1 MVTFALPGDDGAEPT
16 NATPRSRPPL
26 PFSQRGIG
34 ASPYGSFNKRAG
46 TPHTRKTL
54 FTRED
59 APSGSLNRSF
69 TGARNLFQASNI
81 SDSPPAAS
89 LFSPNIPSSTPKRV
103 FAPGATPE
111 PSRTLRESTAQPT
124 PRGVAARARD
134 KDLFPIRI
142 SSPPRELTGEA
153 LAKKVPKDWDQ
164 KASIYADQ
172 YLADLCPPEFD
183 EEQRRQFFCIL
194 DLRRLK
200 YAADEIFMKKGWK
213 LNVSNFAKEFE
224 KSRSII
230 MLRYGLY
237 EFQNVK
243 PSKEVLKRW
252 RREHG
257 LPDPE
262 DEEDVAPT
270 PSKASAKKK
279 KRKAVDDDVASTP
292 AANKNK
298 RRATEVESSETPAPA
313 VPAPATAGKNKRKA
327 SLSEEAETQPAKIQK
342 PVSGARSMFEAAA
355 NKAAAN
361 KAAATPSSATPVKI
375 NAFGSSKPTNNN
387 LFRSVLTAKAEA
399 AQAASNDGNPFAYLS
414 DNSSAKNSG
423 VEADADSESESD
435 SEEVVEVEQNEEPS
449 AKRPAVASVVETG
462 TSSDAGTREST
473 PGRSLFDRVTKDSE
487 GQPVRAATPVET
499 PAAPKD
505 QTWNAG
511 TTPIKFAPST
521 STSQASSLFSAS
533 ASASAPASSIFAPK
547 STAASNMFGST
558 KQDTPAEKESSPE
571 KTADTDKDGGESDKE
586 NDSQGSKKVAS
597 ESKTPD
603 TQPAFG
609 SSLFG
614 QKPSST
620 TTTDAAKEPEAAK
633 PAPPSLFGSS
643 ATKPPAGASSIFAP
657 AGKPTDTASS
667 LAPPVMSSS
676 TLFGA
681 KPAEPVKEPE
691 KAAPSSE
698 PKPSLFPNAG
708 STANSTSSSSL
719 FGAKPAA
726 PTSANLFGNNS
737 STTPAKSLFGNASSA
752 NAEESKDTSSTTSTT
767 TAPAAAPSL
776 FSFGGTSG
784 EGLKTNGATEPAA
797 KRMFGAPKSPP
808 ASAGGNSMFNGSP
821 MKQDDKSPAKPL
833 FSLDN
838 KNTGSSAPAGFSF
851 GNASQAPA
859 PGGLFG
865 NASQPAANTPNSGG
879 FSFGSGAGSS
889 NPPAP
894 ASSAPASGG
903 FNFNFGGSSNNSFS
917 NPFSAGTSTTQDA
930 AAPSAAPG
938 GMFSFGGSS
947 APATGTSTPFQ
958 FGNGPSNANG
968 TPAFGAASSTPANGP
983 SFSFGG
989 ASAQPQQNAG
999 TMFGNNQQS
1008 NAAPAFNLQPPSGG
1022 PSTGTSKSP
1031 FPGRKILP
1039 LKRRV

>member
-1 MVTFALPGDDGAEPT
+1 MVTFALPGDDGAEPA

-34 ASPYGSFNKRAG
+34 ASPYGSFNKRAA

-54 FTRED
+54 FTREE
-59 APSGSLNRSF
+59 APSGSLGRSF
-69 TGARNLFQASNI
+69 NGARNLFQASNI

-89 LFSPNIPSSTPKRV
+89 IFSPSIPSTTPKRV
-103 FAPGATPE
+103 FAPGATPD
-111 PSRTLRESTAQPT
+111 PSRTLRESNAQPT
-124 PRGVAARARD
+124 PRGVAARAKD
-134 KDLFPIRI
+134 KNLFPMRI

-172 YLADLCPPEFD
+172 FLADLCPPEFD
-183 EEQRRQFFCIL
+183 EEQRRQYFCIL

-200 YAADEIFMKKGWK
+200 YAADEIFLKKGWK
-213 LNVSNFAKEFE
+213 LNVINFAKEFE

-262 DEEDVAPT
+262 DEDEAAPT

-279 KRKAVDDDVASTP
+279 KRKADDDETTTP

-298 RRATEVESSETPAPA
+298 RRATEVQSMEPPAPA
-313 VPAPATAGKNKRKA
+313 APLPSTAGKNKRKA
-327 SLSEEAETQPAKIQK
+327 SVGEDTEAQPAKVQK

-355 NKAAAN
+355 NKAAATPAS
-361 KAAATPSSATPVKI
+361 AAPVKT
-375 NAFGSSKPTNNN
+375 NAFASSKPTNNN
-387 LFRSVLTAKAEA
+387 NLFRSVFAAKAEA

-423 VEADADSESESD
+423 VEADADSDSDSD

-449 AKRPAVASVVETG
+449 AKRPAITSTVETG

-473 PGRSLFDRVTKDSE
+473 PARSLFDRVTKDSD
-487 GQPVRAATPVET
+487 GQPVRASTPVET
-499 PAAPKD
+499 QNAPKD

-521 STSQASSLFSAS
+521 SASQPSSLFNA
-533 ASASAPASSIFAPK
+533 AGSASAPASSIFAPK
-547 STAASNMFGST
+547 STTPANIFGST
-558 KQDTPAEKESSPE
+558 KKDTPAEQESSAG
-571 KTADTDKDGGESDKE
+571 TTTGTDKDGGESDKE

-597 ESKTPD
+597 ESKMPE
-603 TQPAFG
+603 TQPSFG

-614 QKPSST
+614 QKSTST
-620 TTTDAAKEPEAAK
+620 TTTDAAKEPEAVK
-633 PAPPSLFGSS
+633 PAAPSIFGSS
-643 ATKPPAGASSIFAP
+643 AIKAPTGAANIFGSAS
-657 AGKPTDTASS
+657 KPTEVGAASGPS
-667 LAPPVMSSS
+667 VMSSS

-681 KPAEPVKEPE
+681 KPAEPIKEPE
-691 KAAPSSE
+691 KAPSTSE
-698 PKPSLFPNAG
+698 PKPSLFANAG
-708 STANSTSSSSL
+708 STANKPSAPSL
-719 FGAKPAA
+719 FGANSAA
-726 PTSANLFGNNS
+726 ATTSNLFGNNVS
-737 STTPAKSLFGNASSA
+737 ATAAKPLFGNASTT
-752 NAEESKDTSSTTSTT
+752 NAEASKDTTSA
-767 TAPAAAPSL
+767 TATAPSL
-776 FSFGGTSG
+776 FSSGGTSG
-784 EGLKTNGATEPAA
+784 EGLKTNGATETAS
-797 KRMFGAPKSPP
+797 KRLFGAPKSPP
-808 ASAGGNSMFNGSP
+808 ASAGGTSMFDGSP
-821 MKQDDKSPAKPL
+821 MKQDDKSPAKSL
-833 FSLDN
+833 FSIGN
-838 KNTGSSAPAGFSF
+838 KNTGSSTPASFSF
-851 GNASQAPA
+851 GNTSQAPA
-859 PGGLFG
+859 SGGIFG
-865 NASQPAANTPNSGG
+865 SASQTATNTSNSGG
-879 FSFGSGAGSS
+879 FSFGSGAASS
-889 NPPAP
+889 NSAAP

-903 FNFNFGGSSNNSFS
+903 FNFNFGGSSSNSAFS
-917 NPFSAGTSTTQDA
+917 NPFSSGNTTTTQDA
-930 AAPSAAPG
+930 VAPSAAPG
-938 GMFSFGGSS
+938 GSFSFGGSS
-947 APATGTSTPFQ
+947 APPTGTSTPFQ
-958 FGNGPSNANG
+958 FGNGPSNTNG
-968 TPAFGAASSTPANGP
+968 TPAFGATSSTPANGP

-989 ASAQPQQNAG
+989 ASTQPQQNAG
-999 TMFGNNQQS
+999 TMFGNNQS
-1008 NAAPAFNLQPPSGG
+1008 STAAPLFNLQPPSGG